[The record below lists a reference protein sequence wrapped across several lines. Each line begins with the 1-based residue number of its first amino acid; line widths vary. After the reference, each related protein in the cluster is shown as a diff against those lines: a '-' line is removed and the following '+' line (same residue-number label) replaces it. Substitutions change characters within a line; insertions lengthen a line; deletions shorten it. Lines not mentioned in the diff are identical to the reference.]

1 MDAKQHLKELVAAL
15 DSSHISSW
23 QTTAGWQKQ
32 LDAARAFLDGG
43 PKYVDLYGSHRAP
56 NEIIMTM
63 TDYGR
68 SQKLCEVARK
78 GSFVDILGAEYAIT
92 HFGFEH
98 RGYQPSCKFNFQE
111 VFKL

>member
-32 LDAARAFLDGG
+32 LDAARRFLDGG
-43 PKYVDLYGSHRAP
+43 KSESEQSLFRRLPGEACLRITNLDRAR
-56 NEIIMTM
+56 ELTE
-63 TDYGR
+63 TV
-68 SQKLCEVARK
+68 KK
-78 GSFVDILGAEYAIT
+78 GKFVEILGTQYAAT
-92 HFGFEH
+92 SYTVKDFYVRACHE
-98 RGYQPSCKFNFQE
+98 FNFQE